1 MRTVRVACAFCDQP
15 VALATWSF
23 VPQLFPEPHNCAS
36 CGEKNMLSRSTLAW
50 SWAAT
55 ILFTLL
61 GGFVADRYSSG
72 NLWPGLIVGIAL
84 GLLLGTLLSRARAQL
99 IKWPDPWI

>member
-1 MRTVRVACAFCDQP
+1 
-15 VALATWSF
+15 
-23 VPQLFPEPHNCAS
+23 
-36 CGEKNMLSRSTLAW
+36 MLSRSTLAW